1 MFKLWDL
8 IKPREPLLG
17 FTVQII
23 VKHSPLTWKLD
34 HFEFRYPPL
43 GELDTIIHQ
52 LYKDKTSCETC
63 INTVLTLHQLC
74 TLDMARLKS
83 HIRHISVNTA
93 SSVHSS
99 KHWLCIKIALKVHH
113 VYLILKH
120 WSTKWPNGSKH
131 KVKLVEFFRA
141 VGWSVLW
148 CQ

>member
-43 GELDTIIHQ
+43 GELNTIIHQ
-52 LYKDKTSCETC
+52 LYEGKKSCETC

-83 HIRHISVNTA
+83 HMCHISVNTV

-99 KHWLCIKIALKVHH
+99 KHYQDRVKSASCLPDLET
-113 VYLILKH
+113 LIH
-120 WSTKWPNGSKH
+120 QTTKRQQTQSKA
-131 KVKLVEFFRA
+131 RR
-141 VGWSVLW
+141 VL
-148 CQ
+148 